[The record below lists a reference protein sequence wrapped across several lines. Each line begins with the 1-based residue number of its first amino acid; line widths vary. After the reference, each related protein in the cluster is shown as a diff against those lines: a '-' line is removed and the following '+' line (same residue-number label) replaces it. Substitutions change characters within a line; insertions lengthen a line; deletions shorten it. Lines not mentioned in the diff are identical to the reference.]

1 MREDRENFTP
11 KIKERIAREAMYI
24 CSSPYC
30 YRLTS
35 YNTTEGKARTIA
47 EGAHI
52 LAAAK
57 NGPRADNQ
65 NSSAFLRSAE
75 NGIWLC
81 SICHKKVDDDPQYYT
96 ESKLK
101 SWKLNHL
108 ELLRR
113 LVGKDIEAA
122 LLELRNE
129 KRHHQ
134 DVREFLSFMDDR
146 RVLYEGL
153 DMEFPPRVLESI
165 EMMRSRVVQ
174 LRAQVFGNQHVST
187 ALNQIQAAINEF
199 LSSVGVDTDLRKLK
213 CDSSDPRWI
222 KFSDELIKFRKA
234 IVIILKVL
242 SGDSGYELRWAY

>member
-1 MREDRENFTP
+1 MSEDRENFTP
-11 KIKERIAREAMYI
+11 KIKEQIAREAMYI

-30 YRLTS
+30 YRFTS

-65 NSSAFLRSAE
+65 KSSAFLRSAE

-81 SICHKKVDDDPQYYT
+81 SICHKKVDDDPQYYS
-96 ESKLK
+96 EPRLK
-101 SWKLNHL
+101 EWKSNHL

-129 KRHHQ
+129 KHHHQ

-146 RVLYEGL
+146 RVLYEGF
-153 DMEFPPRVLESI
+153 DVEFPPRVLESI

-174 LRAQVFGNQHVST
+174 LRANTFGNKRVST
-187 ALNQIQAAINEF
+187 ALNKIQSAINEF
-199 LSSVGVDTDLRKLK
+199 LLSIGIDTDLRTLK
-213 CDSSDPRWI
+213 CDSDDPRWV
-222 KFSDELIKFRKA
+222 KFRDELIKFRKA
-234 IVIILKVL
+234 VVIILKVL
-242 SGDSGYELRWAY
+242 SGDSGYELRLEY

>member
-1 MREDRENFTP
+1 MCKKRQNFTP
-11 KIKERIAREAMYI
+11 RVKEKIAREAMYI

-52 LAAAK
+52 LAASKA
-57 NGPRADNQ
+57 GPRADHKE
-65 NSSAFLRSAE
+65 SGEFIRSAE

-81 SICHKKVDDDPQYYT
+81 SICHEKVDNDPQYYT

-101 SWKLNHL
+101 EWKSNHT

-113 LVGKDIEAA
+113 LVGKDIETA
-122 LLELRNE
+122 LLELRY
-129 KRHHQ
+129 KKHHRQ

-153 DMEFPPRVLESI
+153 DMEFPPRVIDSI
-165 EMMRSRVVQ
+165 EMMRSRVIQ
-174 LRAQVFGNQHVST
+174 LRAQVFGDAHVST
-187 ALNQIQAAINEF
+187 SLNQIQTAINEF
-199 LSSVGVDTDLRKLK
+199 LASVGRDTDLRTLQ
-213 CDSSDPRWI
+213 CDSNDPKWV
-222 KFSDELIKFRKA
+222 KFSEEIEKFRKA
-234 IVIILKVL
+234 VVIILKVL
-242 SGDSGYELRWAY
+242 SGDSGYELRWAQ